1 MLEKKNR
8 FEADLDQLI
17 TKGELLLFA
26 IQHECVNGFE
36 DRLMESIG
44 ENEAKDFIENLPNF
58 KNDYQA
64 WYSEAL
70 SLVKQTLPD
79 RLKDFTSYYEY
90 PRVRKEIDFQNYMIR
105 DFLQGLGIER
115 RGKIVV
121 GGSAAIPEFRQ
132 QLNIIQA
139 AKSTLSSTLIDLTTV
154 LQSDL
159 FDSEID
165 SAEALGK
172 AGYLRAAG
180 AICGVVIEKHLKQ
193 VCKNHNIAIRK
204 RKPTISDFNQ
214 ALKDNKV
221 VSTPSWRFVQHLTD
235 IRNICDHDTGREPT
249 RDDID
254 GLLDGTRKILKTIF

>member
-139 AKSTLSSTLIDLTTV
+139 VKSTLSSTLIDLTTV